1 MVSVQNVIEQPE
13 QRGFELW
20 QDTDDEI
27 AGRAYLSLATS
38 GYRSLRN
45 LQVFCNN
52 GCVTLEGQVPT
63 YYLKQLAQTLVQC
76 VEGVRDI
83 DNDICVQRQVSTN

>member
-1 MVSVQNVIEQPE
+1 MLNVRKEPE
-13 QRGFELW
+13 HRGLEFW

-27 AGRAYLSLATS
+27 AGRAYLALATS

-52 GCVTLEGQVPT
+52 GRVTLEGQLPT
-63 YYLKQLAQTLVQC
+63 YYLKQLAQSLVQR
-76 VEGVRDI
+76 VDGVREV
-83 DNDICVQRQVSTN
+83 DNTVSVQRPIASN